1 MSLGADPEIIQAI
14 HGLRSCPRAM
24 DCEFG
29 SPPADFAATRSTA
42 EIALIHWN
50 MLMIS
55 ICLPVW
61 EGERRG
67 G

>member
-1 MSLGADPEIIQAI
+1 
-14 HGLRSCPRAM
+14 M